1 MTTVTAPTVGGLVGW
16 AAATDHKR
24 LAARAGVL
32 SGVFF
37 AAGGIVAL
45 IMRSE
50 LARPGLQVVS
60 RQHYNEL
67 FSLHGSTMLYLVMTP
82 AALALGMYLIP
93 LQIGAADLLAPRLNL
108 FAVWLIF
115 GGGLLSYMGLL
126 TAHGPADVGWTAFP
140 PLSDRTFS
148 PGPGVDFWIAGTAL
162 AALAAIILSATML
175 GTILLRRA
183 PGMTMLRLPV
193 FCWAMVAT
201 CLLTVFSFPALL
213 AALGLLFADRH
224 LSFGLDPVTY
234 LHLFWFFGHPV
245 VYVLFFPF
253 VGAVA
258 EVVAVCSGRRFAGYV
273 PLVISLLGFSAV
285 SMAVWAHHM
294 FTTGQVDNRYFGV
307 TSTALLIFAGI
318 EYLDL
323 VATMWGGALVFRT
336 SMLFALAFMIQFLV
350 GGLTG
355 IIVASPVLDYHLNDS
370 YFVIAHFHYTLFAG
384 SLFGLFA
391 GIYHWYP
398 KWTGHRLG
406 EGLGKLHFWLLLI
419 GTNLTFFPMFV
430 LGYDGMT
437 RRVADYPSDAGFTG
451 LNELATLGSAV
462 IAAAMIVFV
471 VNLIRS
477 WGRAEPA
484 ESDPWEGHTL
494 EWWTTSPPPR
504 HNFDSL
510 PAIRSYAP
518 LLDLREDRGSE
529 R

>member
-1 MTTVTAPTVGGLVGW
+1 MTTVAAPAVGGLVGW

-24 LAARAGVL
+24 LAARVGAL
-32 SGVFF
+32 SSLFF
-37 AAGGIVAL
+37 AAGGVVAL

-60 RQHYNEL
+60 RQNYNEL

-82 AALALGMYLIP
+82 AALGLGMYMIP
-93 LQIGAADLLAPRLNL
+93 LQIGAADLLLPRLNL
-108 FAVWLIF
+108 FAVWLVF

-201 CLLTVFSFPALL
+201 CLLTLFSFPALL
-213 AALGLLFADRH
+213 GALGVLFADRH
-224 LSFGLDPVTY
+224 LDFGLDPVTY

-245 VYVLFFPF
+245 VYVMFFPF
-253 VGAVA
+253 IGAVA
-258 EVVAVCSGRRFAGYV
+258 EVVAVCSGRRFVGYV

-307 TSTALLIFAGI
+307 TSTVLLIFAGI

-323 VATMWGGALVFRT
+323 VATMWGGALIFRT
-336 SMLFALAFMIQFLV
+336 SMLFSVAFMIQFLV

-355 IIVASPVLDYHLNDS
+355 IIVASPVLDYHFNDS

-384 SLFGLFA
+384 SLFALFA
-391 GIYHWYP
+391 AIYHWYP

-406 EGLGKLHFWLLLI
+406 EGLGSLHFWLLLI
-419 GTNLTFFPMFV
+419 GTNLTFFPMLV

-437 RRVADYPSDAGFTG
+437 RRIADYPSDAGFTR
-451 LNELATLGSAV
+451 LNQLSTLGSAV
-462 IAAAMIVFV
+462 IAVAMLVFV
-471 VNLIRS
+471 ANLVRS
-477 WGRAEPA
+477 WSRAEPA
-484 ESDPWEGHTL
+484 ESDPWDGHTL

-504 HNFDSL
+504 HNFGSL
-510 PAIRSYAP
+510 PEIRSYAP
-518 LLDLREDRGSE
+518 LLDLREEAEGR

>member
-1 MTTVTAPTVGGLVGW
+1 VTTIAAPTVGGIVGW

-24 LAARAGVL
+24 LAARIGAL
-32 SGVFF
+32 CAIFF

-45 IMRSE
+45 TMRAE
-50 LARPGLQVVS
+50 LAHPGLQVVS
-60 RQHYNEL
+60 REHYNEL

-82 AALALGMYLIP
+82 AGLALGVYLVP

-115 GGGLLSYMGLL
+115 GGGVLSYMGLL

-140 PLSDRTFS
+140 PLSDHTFS
-148 PGPGVDFWIAGTAL
+148 PGPGVDFWIAGTSL
-162 AALAAIILSATML
+162 AALAAIILSATIL

-183 PGMTMLRLPV
+183 PGMTMLRLPI
-193 FCWAMVAT
+193 FCWSMVAT
-201 CLLTVFSFPALL
+201 CLLTIFSFPALL
-213 AALGLLFADRH
+213 AALWSLFADRH
-224 LSFGLDPVTY
+224 FGFGLDPVTY

-245 VYVLFFPF
+245 VYVMFFPF

-258 EVVAVCSGRRFAGYV
+258 EVVAVNAGRRFAGYV

-294 FTTGQVDNRYFGV
+294 FTTGQVDNRYFGA

-323 VATMWGGALVFRT
+323 VLTLWGGALVFRPQ
-336 SMLFALAFMIQFLV
+336 MLFALGFMFQFLI

-355 IIVASPVLDYHLNDS
+355 IMVASPVLDYHFNDS
-370 YFVIAHFHYTLFAG
+370 YFVVAHFHYTLFAG
-384 SLFGLFA
+384 SLFALFA
-391 GIYHWYP
+391 GIYHWWP
-398 KWTGHRLG
+398 KWTGRHLG
-406 EGLGKLHFWLLLI
+406 DGLGKAHFWLLAL
-419 GTNLTFFPMFV
+419 GTNLTFFPMFI

-437 RRVADYPSDAGFTG
+437 RRIADYPAKFTH
-451 LNELATLGSAV
+451 LNELATAGSAI
-462 IAAAMIVFV
+462 IAVAMLVFV
-471 VNLIRS
+471 ANVVVS
-477 WGRAEPA
+477 WSRAVPA
-484 ESDPWEGHTL
+484 ESDPWDGHTL

-510 PAIRSYAP
+510 PQVRSFAP
-518 LLDLREDRGSE
+518 LLDLREE
-529 R
+529 AEAKP

>member
-1 MTTVTAPTVGGLVGW
+1 
-16 AAATDHKR
+16 
-24 LAARAGVL
+24 
-32 SGVFF
+32 
-37 AAGGIVAL
+37 
-45 IMRSE
+45 
-50 LARPGLQVVS
+50 
-60 RQHYNEL
+60 
-67 FSLHGSTMLYLVMTP
+67 
-82 AALALGMYLIP
+82 
-93 LQIGAADLLAPRLNL
+93 
-108 FAVWLIF
+108 
-115 GGGLLSYMGLL
+115 
-126 TAHGPADVGWTAFP
+126 
-140 PLSDRTFS
+140 
-148 PGPGVDFWIAGTAL
+148 
-162 AALAAIILSATML
+162 
-175 GTILLRRA
+175 
-183 PGMTMLRLPV
+183 
-193 FCWAMVAT
+193 
-201 CLLTVFSFPALL
+201 
-213 AALGLLFADRH
+213 
-224 LSFGLDPVTY
+224 
-234 LHLFWFFGHPV
+234 
-245 VYVLFFPF
+245 
-253 VGAVA
+253 
-258 EVVAVCSGRRFAGYV
+258 
-273 PLVISLLGFSAV
+273 
-285 SMAVWAHHM
+285 
-294 FTTGQVDNRYFGV
+294 
-307 TSTALLIFAGI
+307 
-318 EYLDL
+318 
-323 VATMWGGALVFRT
+323 
-336 SMLFALAFMIQFLV
+336 MIQFLV